1 MGVKKELRNYH
12 TYSISF
18 EFAASS
24 ATAKKIEMAFIKLLE
39 KFNLNNATITHNE
52 TIDTYCDDSDVGASD
67 E

>member
-12 TYSISF
+12 EYNISF

-24 ATAKKIEMAFIKLLE
+24 NTAKKIEMAFIKLLE
-39 KFNLNNATITHNE
+39 KFNLNNATISHSE
-52 TIDTYCDDSDVGASD
+52 TIDTHSDDSDITESN